1 MYCFTFYISV
11 FPLSWKKFL
20 LRVFRATSFALK
32 MATCLNEVVTNM
44 NKNLTLVDVMCPV
57 CRGIFIEP
65 VIMPCHHGLCLQC
78 FERTMK
84 ETSFTC
90 PMCRKRIG
98 SWLRAATKEHNLVNN
113 ELWAII
119 QNRFPDQVQAKLS
132 GEDDG
137 VEERMYHV

>member
-1 MYCFTFYISV
+1 
-11 FPLSWKKFL
+11 
-20 LRVFRATSFALK
+20 
-32 MATCLNEVVTNM
+32 
-44 NKNLTLVDVMCPV
+44 
-57 CRGIFIEP
+57 
-65 VIMPCHHGLCLQC
+65 
-78 FERTMK
+78 MK